1 MQQEL
6 LQKTQDVT
14 EIGRHIGLE
23 AGEEMAKR
31 FFDKHPEQAFVN
43 ILGKKLFMQVLSQP
57 GCEGIAIVP
66 GYNAAGV
73 RQAVIVA
80 VDANRQPIFEYAAV
94 SSTGEIVMME
104 GLVGDDGSIDH
115 SGWGSG
121 KESGSK

>member
-1 MQQEL
+1 MQKEL
-6 LQKTQDVT
+6 LQKTKAVSA
-14 EIGRHIGLE
+14 IGRHIGLE

-31 FFDKHPEQAFVN
+31 FFDMHPEQAFVN
-43 ILGKKLFMQVLSQP
+43 ILGKDLFLKVLAQP

-73 RQAVIVA
+73 RQAIIVA
-80 VDANRQPIFEYAAV
+80 VDAQKQPIYQYTVV
-94 SSTGEIVMME
+94 SATGEITMEE

-121 KESGSK
+121 K